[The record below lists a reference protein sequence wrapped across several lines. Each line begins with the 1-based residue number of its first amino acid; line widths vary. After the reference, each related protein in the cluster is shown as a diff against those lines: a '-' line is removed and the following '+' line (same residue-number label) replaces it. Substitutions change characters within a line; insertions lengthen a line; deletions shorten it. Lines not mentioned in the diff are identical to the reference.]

1 MTQKARLYSGMQ
13 PSADSLQI
21 GNYIGALLQWR
32 GMQDTYDAF
41 FSVVDLHALTQPND
55 PAELREKTRRTAAQ
69 YIAAGIEPSRSTL
82 YVQSHVRAHAELAW
96 VLSTITGFGEAGR
109 MTQFKDKSQRYGAD
123 ATNVGLFTYPVLMA
137 ADILL
142 YQTHVVPV
150 GGDQKQHVELARDL
164 AERFNGR
171 YGETFRLPEP
181 VIQSETARIY
191 DLQNPTAKMSKSAES
206 HAGVVWLL
214 DDVDVTAK
222 KIMRAVTDNDGV
234 VAYDREG
241 KPGVSNLLTIYAAL
255 TGRQIPSIEDEF
267 AGRGYG
273 DFKKGLR
280 DVVVAEFEPV
290 RARALELLDDPAELD
305 RVLAANADRATAVAD
320 ETLQNVYD
328 RVGLLRRA

>member
-1 MTQKARLYSGMQ
+1 MQ

-32 GMQDTYDAF
+32 DMQDTYDAF

-96 VLSTITGFGEAGR
+96 ILSTITGFGEAGR

-123 ATNVGLFTYPVLMA
+123 ATSVGLFTYPVLMA

-150 GGDQKQHVELARDL
+150 GDDQKQHVELTRDL
-164 AERFNGR
+164 AERFNAR
-171 YGETFRLPEP
+171 YGETFRVPEP
-181 VIQSETARIY
+181 VIQAETARIY
-191 DLQNPTAKMSKSAES
+191 DLQNPSAKMSKSAES
-206 HAGVVWLL
+206 HAGVLWLL

-234 VAYDREG
+234 VVYDREG

-255 TGRQIPSIEDEF
+255 TGRQIPSIEDEY

-305 RVLAANADRATAVAD
+305 RVLAVNAEKAAAVAD
-320 ETLQNVYD
+320 ETLSTVYD